1 MKTKMIGDVDFSA
14 QAPTHEEIKA
24 LAEATATM
32 LADKTNTIIA
42 VMPNKDGKPV
52 FIKITKGKED
62 VYNDRAELPTM

>member
-1 MKTKMIGDVDFSA
+1 MKADTLGIVSDVHFSA
-14 QAPTHEEIKA
+14 QYPTHEEIKA

-52 FIKITKGKED
+52 FIKIAKGNNK
-62 VYNDRAELPTM
+62 